1 MVGRMFV
8 GKAQIIVF
16 DATRSAK
23 KDIVCVKNVNVSIH
37 EN

>member
-1 MVGRMFV
+1 MVGRMFI

-16 DATRSAK
+16 DTTRSAE
-23 KDIVCVKNVNVSIH
+23 KDIMCVKNVNVSIG

>member
-1 MVGRMFV
+1 MVGRMFI

-23 KDIVCVKNVNVSIH
+23 NVNVSIG

>member
-1 MVGRMFV
+1 MVRRMFI

-23 KDIVCVKNVNVSIH
+23 KDIMRAKNINVSIG